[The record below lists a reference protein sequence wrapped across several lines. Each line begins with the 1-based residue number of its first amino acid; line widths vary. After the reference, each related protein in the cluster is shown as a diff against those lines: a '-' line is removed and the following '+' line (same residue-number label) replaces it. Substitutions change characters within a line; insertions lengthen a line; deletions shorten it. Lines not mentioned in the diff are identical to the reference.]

1 MTRCCKTNYFCK
13 EFDCSVLV
21 NTSYNDKKI
30 NQEIDTLVGAPFG
43 FFERIKIGGV
53 GSPQMR
59 IRTASKEIL
68 SLLNKNTNR
77 DIANI
82 ELRPKGIIVRFHSR
96 LENYALV
103 IPYFKL
109 NLFKG
114 EKDSSA
120 VFCDQ
125 HKITFEIYNKEVSNF
140 IKRLLSEKAKQ
151 TSSI

>member
-1 MTRCCKTNYFCK
+1 M
-13 EFDCSVLV
+13 LV

-30 NQEIDTLVGAPFG
+30 NQEINNLVGAPFG
-43 FFERIKIGGV
+43 FIKRIKMGGV

-59 IRTASKEIL
+59 IRKASKEIF

-77 DIANI
+77 DVANI
-82 ELRPKGIIVRFHSR
+82 ELRPKGVIVRFHSR

-109 NLFKG
+109 SLFKG
-114 EKDSSA
+114 EKDSST

-140 IKRLLSEKAKQ
+140 MKRLLSEKAKQ
-151 TSSI
+151 ISSI

>member
-1 MTRCCKTNYFCK
+1 M
-13 EFDCSVLV
+13 LV

-43 FFERIKIGGV
+43 FFERIKMGGV

-82 ELRPKGIIVRFHSR
+82 ELRPNGIIVRFHSR

-109 NLFKG
+109 TLFKG
-114 EKDSSA
+114 EKDSSS

-125 HKITFEIYNKEVSNF
+125 HKITFEVYNKQVSKF
-140 IKRLLSEKAKQ
+140 VKRLLREKAKQ

>member
-1 MTRCCKTNYFCK
+1 M
-13 EFDCSVLV
+13 
-21 NTSYNDKKI
+21 
-30 NQEIDTLVGAPFG
+30 
-43 FFERIKIGGV
+43 GGV

-109 NLFKG
+109 TLFKG
-114 EKDSSA
+114 EKTVALCSVISTKL
-120 VFCDQ
+120 
-125 HKITFEIYNKEVSNF
+125 HLKYTIRKSPT
-140 IKRLLSEKAKQ
+140 L
-151 TSSI
+151 

>member
-1 MTRCCKTNYFCK
+1 M
-13 EFDCSVLV
+13 LV
-21 NTSYNDKKI
+21 NTSYNDKKV
-30 NQEIDTLVGAPFG
+30 NQEIDTLVGTPFS
-43 FFERIKIGGV
+43 FFERIKMSGV

-77 DIANI
+77 NVANI
-82 ELRPKGIIVRFHSR
+82 ELRPKGIIVRFNSR

-109 NLFKG
+109 SLFKG
-114 EKDSSA
+114 KKDSSA

-125 HKITFEIYNKEVSNF
+125 HKITFEVYNKQVSNF
-140 IKRLLSEKAKQ
+140 MKRLLSEKAKQ
-151 TSSI
+151 IATN

>member
-1 MTRCCKTNYFCK
+1 M
-13 EFDCSVLV
+13 LV

-30 NQEIDTLVGAPFG
+30 NQEIDSLVGAPFG
-43 FFERIKIGGV
+43 FFERIKMGGV

-59 IRTASKEIL
+59 IRTASREIL

-109 NLFKG
+109 TLFKG
-114 EKDSSA
+114 KKDSSA

>member
-1 MTRCCKTNYFCK
+1 M
-13 EFDCSVLV
+13 LV

-30 NQEIDTLVGAPFG
+30 NQEIDTLVGAPFS
-43 FFERIKIGGV
+43 FFERIKMGGV

-109 NLFKG
+109 TLFKG

>member
-1 MTRCCKTNYFCK
+1 M
-13 EFDCSVLV
+13 LV

-43 FFERIKIGGV
+43 FFERIKMGGV

-68 SLLNKNTNR
+68 FLLNKNKNR
-77 DIANI
+77 NVANI
-82 ELRPKGIIVRFHSR
+82 ELRPQGIIVRFHSR
-96 LENYALV
+96 LENYSLV

-109 NLFKG
+109 SLFKG

-125 HKITFEIYNKEVSNF
+125 HKITFEIYNKQVSNF
-140 IKRLLSEKAKQ
+140 MKRLLSEKAKYS
-151 TSSI
+151 SSI

>member
-1 MTRCCKTNYFCK
+1 M
-13 EFDCSVLV
+13 LV

-30 NQEIDTLVGAPFG
+30 NQEIDTLVGAPIG
-43 FFERIKIGGV
+43 FFERIKMGGV

-109 NLFKG
+109 TLFKG

-125 HKITFEIYNKEVSNF
+125 HKITFELYNKEVSNF